1 MRMADIITAMVLAA
15 VGVLVLADAIR
26 LGFGWTPDGPQ
37 AGFFPFLL
45 GLGVVVGCAI
55 VVVQAVQRKGVAK
68 SEKPFIPP
76 KALTPVI
83 LVVAPA
89 ALMVI
94 LTEFIGLYLAAALY
108 LGTYMRL
115 VGHYRWR
122 LVLSLSILVPITTY
136 LVFDKIF
143 LIPMPTGMYGRL
155 LPF

>member
-1 MRMADIITAMVLAA
+1 
-15 VGVLVLADAIR
+15 
-26 LGFGWTPDGPQ
+26 
-37 AGFFPFLL
+37 
-45 GLGVVVGCAI
+45 
-55 VVVQAVQRKGVAK
+55 VQAVQRKGVAK